1 MSYYDFPHTRNYDSD
16 LGFLIEKYKE
26 LQTTYSNLISKDEF
40 NTTIS
45 NLQRKLEK
53 ELNDTVQELE
63 QNYNVFV
70 DIVNN
75 SITLMNGK
83 IIDLNK
89 KIDDYYIS
97 ANAYTDKKIAQN
109 NEILIDELSKTVQK
123 YTVTNYFTGEKVT
136 IQDMFDYLAQL
147 HLENYLTLNE
157 MLAKNKTLNELY
169 NLKLTLTQV
178 LVNGK
183 TLIN

>member
-1 MSYYDFPHTRNYDSD
+1 MGYYNFPHTRNYDSD

-26 LQTTYSNLISKDEF
+26 LQTTYNNFVSKDEF
-40 NTTIS
+40 HDTINT
-45 NLQRKLEK
+45 LQRKLEK

-97 ANAYTDKKIAQN
+97 ANAYTDTKIALN
-109 NEILIDELSKTVQK
+109 NEILIDKLSKTVQN

-183 TLIN
+183 NLIN

>member
-1 MSYYDFPHTRNYDSD
+1 MGFYDFPHTRNYDSD

-26 LQTTYSNLISKDEF
+26 LQTTYNNFVSKDEF

-45 NLQRKLEK
+45 TLQRTLEK

-70 DIVNN
+70 DTVNN
-75 SITLMNGK
+75 SIILMNGK

-97 ANAYTDKKIAQN
+97 ANAYTDTKITQN
-109 NEILIDELSKTVQK
+109 NEILIDELSKTVQN
-123 YTVTNYFTGEKVT
+123 YTVVNYFTGEKVT
-136 IQDMFDYLAQL
+136 IQDMFNYLAQL
-147 HLENYLTLNE
+147 HLEKYLTLNE
-157 MLAKNKTLNELY
+157 LLAKNKTLNELY

-183 TLIN
+183 ILIN

>member
-1 MSYYDFPHTRNYDSD
+1 MGYYDFPHTRNYDSD

-26 LQTTYSNLISKDEF
+26 LQTTYSNFVSKDEF
-40 NTTIS
+40 NTTTGT
-45 NLQRKLEK
+45 LQRTIEK
-53 ELNDTVQELE
+53 ELNDTIQELE
-63 QNYNVFV
+63 NNYNVFV
-70 DIVNN
+70 DTVNN
-75 SITLMNGK
+75 SIILMNGK

-97 ANAYTDKKIAQN
+97 ANAYTDTKIAQN

-147 HLENYLTLNE
+147 HIENYITLNE
-157 MLAKNKTLNELY
+157 LFAKNKTLDELY

-183 TLIN
+183 ISIN

>member
-1 MSYYDFPHTRNYDSD
+1 MGFYDFPHTRNYDSD

-26 LQTTYSNLISKDEF
+26 LQTIYSNFVDKDEF

-45 NLQRKLEK
+45 TLQSTLEK
-53 ELNDTVQELE
+53 ELNDTVSELE
-63 QNYNVFV
+63 NNYNVFV
-70 DIVNN
+70 DTVNN
-75 SITLMNGK
+75 SITLLNGE

-97 ANAYTDKKIAQN
+97 ANAYTDAKVAQN
-109 NEILIDELSKTVQK
+109 NKILIDELSKTVQN
-123 YTVTNYFTGEKVT
+123 YTVTNYFTGEKIT

-157 MLAKNKTLNELY
+157 LLSKNKTLNELY

-183 TLIN
+183 ILIN

>member
-1 MSYYDFPHTRNYDSD
+1 MGFYDFPHTRNYDSD
-16 LGFLIEKYKE
+16 LGFLIERYKE
-26 LQTTYSNLISKDEF
+26 LKITYNNFITKDEF
-40 NTTIS
+40 NTTIN
-45 NLQRKLEK
+45 NLQRTLEK
-53 ELNDTVQELE
+53 ELSDTVQELE

-70 DIVNN
+70 DTVNN

-97 ANAYTDKKIAQN
+97 ANAYTDTKISQN
-109 NEILIDELSKTVQK
+109 NKILIDELSKSIQN
-123 YTVTNYFTGEKVT
+123 YSVTNYFTGEKIT
-136 IQDMFDYLAQL
+136 IQNMFDYLAQL
-147 HLENYLTLNE
+147 HIENYITLNE
-157 MLAKNKTLNELY
+157 LFARNKTLDELY

-183 TLIN
+183 ILIN

>member
-1 MSYYDFPHTRNYDSD
+1 MGYYEFPHTRNYDSD

-26 LQTTYSNLISKDEF
+26 LQTTYSNFVSKDEF
-40 NTTIS
+40 NTTTGT
-45 NLQRKLEK
+45 LQRTIEK
-53 ELNDTVQELE
+53 ELNDTIQELE
-63 QNYNVFV
+63 NNYNVFV
-70 DIVNN
+70 DTVNN
-75 SITLMNGK
+75 SIILMNGK

-97 ANAYTDKKIAQN
+97 ANAYTDTKIAQN

-123 YTVTNYFTGEKVT
+123 YTVTNYITGEKVT

-147 HLENYLTLNE
+147 HIENYITLNE
-157 MLAKNKTLNELY
+157 LFAKNKTLNDLY

-178 LVNGK
+178 LVDGK
-183 TLIN
+183 MLIN

>member
-26 LQTTYSNLISKDEF
+26 LKTTYNNFVSKDEF
-40 NTTIS
+40 NKTIS
-45 NLQRKLEK
+45 NLQQELEK
-53 ELNDTVQELE
+53 ELNDTVSELE
-63 QNYNVFV
+63 KNYNVFV
-70 DIVNN
+70 DTVNN
-75 SITLMNGK
+75 SIILMNGK

-89 KIDDYYIS
+89 KIDDFYIS
-97 ANAYTDKKIAQN
+97 ANAYTDTKISQN
-109 NEILIDELSKTVQK
+109 NEILIEELSKSVQH
-123 YTVTNYFTGEKVT
+123 YTVINYFTGEKFS

-147 HLENYLTLNE
+147 HIENYLILNE
-157 MLAKNKTLNELY
+157 LLDKNKTLNELY

-183 TLIN
+183 ILIN